1 MSKIR
6 NIQTLLKGIE
16 FELIKGD
23 LNQLVS
29 DVQIDSRQ
37 LTADSAFIAIKGT
50 QMDAH
55 KFIPKAI
62 ELGAKTII
70 LEDEPSDLVDGVSY
84 IQVNNTSQVAGL
96 IASNFYDNPSDNI
109 KVIAITGTNGKTTV
123 VTLLQNLFIK
133 LGYNTGA
140 LTTIENK
147 INNEVIPTKLTTPDP
162 VTLQRLLAEMV
173 KKNCSYCFMEASS
186 HAIVQGRLS
195 GINLTGAIFSNISH
209 DHLDYHGT
217 MKEYINAKKRLFD
230 TLPKNAFALV
240 NVDDKRGPVMLQ
252 NCKGKHVTFGLH
264 TMANYK
270 GKLID
275 NTFEGIQM
283 DINGQEAWFQL
294 IGSFNA
300 YNILTA
306 YATAIC
312 LDEEPMETLQC
323 LSELRPARGRFEQ
336 LVSKKNVRGI
346 IDYAHTPDALE
357 NVLET
362 IKDIKEDGE
371 NIITVVGCG
380 GDRDKS
386 KRPVMAKTA
395 AMLSEK
401 VILTSDNPRT
411 EDPEVILEEM
421 MDGIS
426 PTQERRTQVILDR
439 KEAILKAVEM
449 AEPRDIILL
458 AGKGHETYQEIDG
471 VRHHFDDKE
480 ELFKA
485 FHS

>member
-1 MSKIR
+1 MR

-70 LEDEPSDLVDGVSY
+70 LEDEPSDLIDGVSY

>member
-1 MSKIR
+1 MA
-6 NIQTLLKGIE
+6 QLLKGLE
-16 FELIKGD
+16 YELIQGD
-23 LNQLVS
+23 LSQKVS
-29 DVQIDSRQ
+29 DVQLDSRK
-37 LTADSAFIAIKGT
+37 LTEDSLFIAIKGT
-50 QMDAH
+50 ALDAH

-62 ELGAKTII
+62 ELGAKSII
-70 LEDEPSDLVDGVSY
+70 LEDTPSQFVEGITY
-84 IQVNNTSQVAGL
+84 IKINTTSQAAGI
-96 IASNFYDNPSDNI
+96 IAANFYDNPSE
-109 KVIAITGTNGKTTV
+109 KVKVVAVTGTNGKTTV

-147 INNEVIPTKLTTPDP
+147 INDEIIPTKLTTPDP
-162 VTLQRLLAEMV
+162 VTLQFLLSEMV

-186 HAIVQGRLS
+186 HAIVQGRLQ
-195 GINLTGAIFSNISH
+195 GINLEGALFSNISH

-230 TLPKNAFALV
+230 TLPKKAFALV
-240 NVDDKRGPVMLQ
+240 NIDDKRGNVMLQ
-252 NCKGKHVTFGLH
+252 NCRAKHYSFGLH
-264 TMANYK
+264 SMANFK

-283 DINGQEAWFQL
+283 DINGHDAWFQL

-300 YNILTA
+300 YNVISA

-312 LDEEPMETLQC
+312 LGEDEFTTLQA
-323 LSELRPARGRFEQ
+323 LSELKPAKGRFEQ
-336 LVSKKNVRGI
+336 IVSKNNIRGI

-362 IKDIKEDGE
+362 IRDIREEGE
-371 NIITVVGCG
+371 RIITVIGCG
-380 GDRDKS
+380 GDRDTS
-386 KRPVMAKTA
+386 KRPIMAKTA
-395 AMLSEK
+395 AMLSEE

-411 EDPEVILEEM
+411 EKPEDILDEM
-421 MDGIS
+421 EDGIS
-426 PTQERRTQVILDR
+426 PTQARRTQLILDR
-439 KEAILKAVEM
+439 KEAILKAVEI

-458 AGKGHETYQEIDG
+458 AGKGHETYQEING

-485 FHS
+485 FN

>member
-1 MSKIR
+1 MR

>member
-1 MSKIR
+1 MKGQKEIA
-6 NIQTLLKGIE
+6 QLLKGLE
-16 FELIKGD
+16 YELIQGD
-23 LNQLVS
+23 LSQKVS
-29 DVQIDSRQ
+29 DVQLDSRK
-37 LTADSAFIAIKGT
+37 LTEDSLFIAIKGT
-50 QMDAH
+50 ALDAH

-62 ELGAKTII
+62 ELGAKSII
-70 LEDEPSDLVDGVSY
+70 LEDTPSQFVEGITY
-84 IQVNNTSQVAGL
+84 IKINTTSQAAGI
-96 IASNFYDNPSDNI
+96 IAANFYDNPSE
-109 KVIAITGTNGKTTV
+109 KVKVVAVTGTNGKTTV

-147 INNEVIPTKLTTPDP
+147 INDEIIPTKLTTPDP
-162 VTLQRLLAEMV
+162 VTLQFLLSEMV

-186 HAIVQGRLS
+186 HAIVQGRLQ
-195 GINLTGAIFSNISH
+195 GINLEGALFSNISH

-230 TLPKNAFALV
+230 TLPKKAFALV
-240 NVDDKRGPVMLQ
+240 NIDDKRGNVMLQ
-252 NCKGKHVTFGLH
+252 NCRAKHYSFGLH
-264 TMANYK
+264 SMANFK

-283 DINGQEAWFQL
+283 DINGHDAWFQL

-300 YNILTA
+300 YNVISA

-312 LDEEPMETLQC
+312 LGEDEFTTLQA
-323 LSELRPARGRFEQ
+323 LSELKPAKGRFEQ
-336 LVSKKNVRGI
+336 IVSKNNIRGI

-362 IKDIKEDGE
+362 IRDIREEGE
-371 NIITVVGCG
+371 RIITVIGCG
-380 GDRDKS
+380 GDRDTS
-386 KRPVMAKTA
+386 KRPIMAKTA
-395 AMLSEK
+395 AMLSEE

-411 EDPEVILEEM
+411 EKPEDILDEM
-421 MDGIS
+421 EDGIS
-426 PTQERRTQVILDR
+426 PTQARRTQLILDR
-439 KEAILKAVEM
+439 KEAILKAVEI

-458 AGKGHETYQEIDG
+458 AGKGHETYQEING

-485 FHS
+485 FN

>member
-1 MSKIR
+1 M
-6 NIQTLLKGIE
+6 QVLLKGIE
-16 FELIKGD
+16 FELIQGD
-23 LNQLVS
+23 LNQTVS

-37 LTADSAFIAIKGT
+37 LINDSAFIAIKGT

-62 ELGAKTII
+62 ELGAKSII
-70 LEDEPSDLVDGVSY
+70 LEEIPENLVSGVTY
-84 IQVNNTSQVAGL
+84 IQVNNTHQVAGL
-96 IASNFYDNPSDNI
+96 IASNFYDNPSDQI

-147 INNEVIPTKLTTPDP
+147 INDEVIPTKLTTPDP

-173 KKNCSYCFMEASS
+173 KKNCTYCFMEASS

-217 MKEYINAKKRLFD
+217 MKDYINAKKRLFD
-230 TLPKNAFALV
+230 TLPKKAFALV

-252 NCKGKHVTFGLH
+252 NCVGKHVTFGLH

-306 YATAIC
+306 YATAVC
-312 LDEEPMETLQC
+312 LEEDSFETLQC

-336 LVSKKNVRGI
+336 IVSKKNVRGI

-386 KRPVMAKTA
+386 KRPIMAKTA

-411 EDPEVILEEM
+411 EKPEDILEEM

-426 PTQERRTQVILDR
+426 PTQERRTEVVLDR
-439 KEAILKAVEM
+439 KEAILKAVAM

-471 VRHHFDDKE
+471 IRHHFDDKE

-485 FHS
+485 FHA

>member
-70 LEDEPSDLVDGVSY
+70 LEDEPSDLIDGVSY